1 MESNMTVTRTTNGA
15 WLARSAVLAY
25 GVLAYSAFLGT
36 ILYAIGFVGNFVVGK
51 SIDSGEAGSLA
62 TSLLVNTAL
71 LSLFVLQHTVMAR
84 PAFKRWWT
92 GVVPAAIERSTF
104 VLVTC
109 AILALLF
116 THWRPLPEVV
126 WSVTHPIASAALTAL
141 SFVGWGIVLASSF
154 MVSHFDLFGL
164 RQTWFRFT
172 DRAYVPVGF
181 RLVGLYRVV
190 RHPLMLGF
198 LIAFWSTPTMTVG
211 HLFFAGMVTVY
222 ICFGTWMEE
231 RDLVAE
237 HGERYLAY
245 KRAVSYVLPLPRRTR
260 DAIGAPSIERAH

>member
-1 MESNMTVTRTTNGA
+1 MNSHTTVTRQTDGA
-15 WLARSAVLAY
+15 WLARSAVLVY
-25 GVLAYSAFLGT
+25 GVIAYSAFLGT
-36 ILYAIGFVGNFVVGK
+36 ILYAIGFVGNFVVPK
-51 SIDSGEAGSLA
+51 SIDSGAASPLGA
-62 TSLLVNTAL
+62 SLLVNTAL

-84 PAFKRWWT
+84 PAFKRWWMPI
-92 GVVPAAIERSTF
+92 VPTSIERSTF

-116 THWRPLPEVV
+116 THWRPLPGVV
-126 WSVTHPIASAALTAL
+126 WSVTHPSASAALTAL

-211 HLFFAGMVTVY
+211 HLFFAGMVTMY
-222 ICFGTWMEE
+222 IRFGTWMEE

-237 HGERYLAY
+237 HGEHYRAY
-245 KRAVSYVLPLPRRTR
+245 RRGVSYIVPLPRFRR
-260 DAIGAPSIERAH
+260 RAIGAVESAR